1 MDKKIIKKISA
12 VSGLSD
18 SKNNLSEAAKGENT
32 TIETKFENFEK
43 KTRRTS
49 TRRASKSKEEEVV
62 VVVESEDIKKE
73 EKILDVT
80 GLGEATKGDMK
91 CALRGENTIME
102 TKFENFEK
110 KTRRTSKRRES
121 KSKEEEVVVIVE
133 SEDIKKEEKVIEEEE
148 GGSGIIIMRKDY
160 LSEKNKHERDE
171 MIEFIEEGHRYII
184 KNEEE
189 NEYRSVTTVIHENFT
204 GFDADKII
212 TTMMAGKNWK
222 KGNKYWGMTGDE
234 IKESW
239 AKNGEEQAR
248 LGTNLHYDIECFL
261 NIDMKEGGESVSYTH
276 QDLLSIY
283 EYEAKLDSFA
293 DKNSPTEGEDKKGDE
308 WNYFL
313 NFLKDTAWY
322 RPYRTEWRIY
332 HEELKIAG
340 SIDMVYEND
349 DGTLSIYDWKRA
361 KDITRMNIYKKYAVH
376 ECLKNVPD
384 TNFFHYSLQLNFYKY
399 ILENKYNKKIKDLY
413 LVRLHPNNKNKT
425 YDLIKCKDMTSEIKS
440 LVANRLKCISEIPS
454 GET

>member
-49 TRRASKSKEEEVV
+49 TRRASKEEEVV

-73 EKILDVT
+73 EKILDVS
-80 GLGEATKGDMK
+80 GLDEATKGS
-91 CALRGENTIME
+91 ENT
-102 TKFENFEK
+102 TVEK
-110 KTRRTSKRRES
+110 KTRRTSTRRES
-121 KSKEEEVVVIVE
+121 KSKEEEVVYVVE
-133 SEDIKKEEKVIEEEE
+133 SEDIKKEEKVIEEE
-148 GGSGIIIMRKDY
+148 GGSGIIIRKDY

-189 NEYRSVTTVIHENFT
+189 NEYRSVTTVIHENFM

-239 AKNGEEQAR
+239 TKNGEEQAR

-261 NIDMKEGGESVSYTH
+261 NIDMKEGGGSVSYTH

-293 DKNSPTEGEDKKGDE
+293 DKNSPNEGEDKKGDE

>member
-1 MDKKIIKKISA
+1 
-12 VSGLSD
+12 
-18 SKNNLSEAAKGENT
+18 
-32 TIETKFENFEK
+32 
-43 KTRRTS
+43 
-49 TRRASKSKEEEVV
+49 
-62 VVVESEDIKKE
+62 
-73 EKILDVT
+73 
-80 GLGEATKGDMK
+80 
-91 CALRGENTIME
+91 
-102 TKFENFEK
+102 
-110 KTRRTSKRRES
+110 
-121 KSKEEEVVVIVE
+121 
-133 SEDIKKEEKVIEEEE
+133 
-148 GGSGIIIMRKDY
+148 
-160 LSEKNKHERDE
+160 
-171 MIEFIEEGHRYII
+171 
-184 KNEEE
+184 
-189 NEYRSVTTVIHENFT
+189 
-204 GFDADKII
+204 
-212 TTMMAGKNWK
+212 
-222 KGNKYWGMTGDE
+222 
-234 IKESW
+234 
-239 AKNGEEQAR
+239 
-248 LGTNLHYDIECFL
+248 
-261 NIDMKEGGESVSYTH
+261 MKEGGESVSYTH

-293 DKNSPTEGEDKKGDE
+293 DGAKGPSGHENGPNEGEDKKGDE

-384 TNFFHYSLQLNFYKY
+384 TNFFHYSLQLNLYKY

-440 LVANRLKCISEIPS
+440 LVAHRLKCISEIPS
-454 GET
+454 GES